1 MIITLLDY
9 DARKY
14 EVEIPEDTEYIS
26 GVVVS
31 GDQILEYPF
40 HFDTG
45 TGRIMNFY
53 DGSFTITKE
62 NFSKLKT
69 MEDPYDIFTINKD

>member
-1 MIITLLDY
+1 MTITLLDY
-9 DARKY
+9 DARSY
-14 EVEIPEDTEYIS
+14 EVEIPDDTEYIS
-26 GVVVS
+26 GVVIS

-45 TGRIMNFY
+45 KGRIMDFY
-53 DGSFTITKE
+53 DGSFKITKE

-69 MEDPYDIFTINKD
+69 MEDPYDIFNL